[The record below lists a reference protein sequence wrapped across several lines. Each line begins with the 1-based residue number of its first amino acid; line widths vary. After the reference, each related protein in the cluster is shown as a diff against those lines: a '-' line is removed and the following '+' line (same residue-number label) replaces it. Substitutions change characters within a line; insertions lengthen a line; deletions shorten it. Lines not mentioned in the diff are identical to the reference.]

1 MEMRRHLSYFVA
13 FIAVT
18 ASAATFKIERM
29 PNPPGVDP
37 QIGGVAALPDGKI
50 AAVFHRGELM
60 IFDPVQKNWSKFA
73 EGLQEPL
80 GIVAESASAF
90 VVMQRAELTRIKD
103 IDGDGKADDYE
114 TVFDGFGMTGN
125 YHEFAFGPA
134 KGPDG
139 NYYIALNLG
148 SNGAGVRKE
157 IRGEWSELGDLSFEQ
172 MIHDGD
178 WGKRSARAGRMYSRV
193 PYRGWIMKVSPDG
206 KSVEPYASGFRSPEG
221 IGFDAQGNLLVTDNE
236 GDWRG
241 TSPLHVVK
249 RGGFH
254 GHPASLVW
262 QEGWNK
268 GDPRKLP
275 VAELDAL
282 RVKEAGRFPQGDLAN
297 SPTQPVIFPASWG
310 PYAGQV
316 VFGEMNQNRMVRYL
330 PDDVRGFR
338 QAALIPIFDG
348 TDLGNGNHRLAFDR
362 EGGLWV
368 GKTHLSWAGAEGL
381 VKIVP
386 KDIGSAF
393 IVTGVHLEKA
403 GNRQSL
409 RISFSQAVASGLE
422 GIAANRFN
430 YLYREEYGSPKIDE
444 AVVALDSAVLD
455 QAKREIRIGL
465 DAKQGAV
472 HRIDLGSLR
481 SAAGA
486 SLEGQVIYYQATMLP

>member
-1 MEMRRHLSYFVA
+1 
-13 FIAVT
+13 
-18 ASAATFKIERM
+18 
-29 PNPPGVDP
+29 
-37 QIGGVAALPDGKI
+37 
-50 AAVFHRGELM
+50 
-60 IFDPVQKNWSKFA
+60 
-73 EGLQEPL
+73 
-80 GIVAESASAF
+80 
-90 VVMQRAELTRIKD
+90 
-103 IDGDGKADDYE
+103 
-114 TVFDGFGMTGN
+114 
-125 YHEFAFGPA
+125 
-134 KGPDG
+134 
-139 NYYIALNLG
+139 
-148 SNGAGVRKE
+148 
-157 IRGEWSELGDLSFEQ
+157 
-172 MIHDGD
+172 
-178 WGKRSARAGRMYSRV
+178 
-193 PYRGWIMKVSPDG
+193 
-206 KSVEPYASGFRSPEG
+206 VEPYACGFRSPEG

-254 GHPASLVW
+254 GHPASLIW

-297 SPTQPVIFPASWG
+297 SPTQPVVFPASWG

-338 QAALIPIFDG
+338 QTALIPMFDG
-348 TDLGNGNHRLAFDR
+348 TDLGNGNHRLAFGPD
-362 EGGLWV
+362 GALWV

-403 GNRQSL
+403 GKRQSL
-409 RISFSQAVASGLE
+409 RIRFSQPVASGLE

-444 AVVALDSAVLD
+444 AVVALDSPVLD
-455 QAKREIRIGL
+455 EANREIRIGL
-465 DAKQGAV
+465 DAKQGAI
-472 HRIDLGSLR
+472 HRIDLGTVK
-481 SAAGA
+481 SAAGET
-486 SLEGQVIYYQATMLP
+486 LEGSVIYYQATMLP

>member
-1 MEMRRHLSYFVA
+1 MIRHLSYYAALLGSV
-13 FIAVT
+13 
-18 ASAATFKIERM
+18 SAASFQIERM

-37 QIGGVAALPDGKI
+37 QIGGVAALPDGRI

-60 IFDPVQKNWSKFA
+60 IFDPAQKSWKKFA

-80 GIVAESASAF
+80 GIVAESPSSF

-103 IDGDGKADDYE
+103 SDGDGRADDYE
-114 TVFDGFGMTGN
+114 TIWDDFGMTGN

-139 NYYIALNLG
+139 NYYIALNLA

-157 IRGEWSELGDLSFEQ
+157 IRGEWSQLGELNFEQ
-172 MIHDGD
+172 MIHDSK
-178 WGKRSARAGRMYSRV
+178 WGERSAKAGRMYSRV

-206 KSVEPYASGFRSPEG
+206 NSAEPYACGFRSPEG

-241 TSPLHVVK
+241 TSPLHIVK
-249 RGGFH
+249 KGGFY

-262 QEGWNK
+262 REGWNQ
-268 GDPRKLP
+268 GDPRKRP
-275 VAELDAL
+275 VPELDAL

-338 QAALIPIFDG
+338 QAALIPMFDD
-348 TDLGNGNHRLAFDR
+348 TDLGNGNHRLAFGPD
-362 EGGLWV
+362 GGLWI

-386 KDIGSAF
+386 RDVESAF
-393 IVTGVHLEKA
+393 IVTAVHLEKA
-403 GNRQSL
+403 GKRQSL
-409 RISFSQAVASGLE
+409 RISFSQPVGSGLE

-444 AVVALDSAVLD
+444 AVVPLDSPVLD
-455 QAKREIRIGL
+455 ETKREVRIGL

-472 HRIDLGSLR
+472 HRIDLGTLK
-481 SAAGA
+481 SAGGKG
-486 SLEGQVIYYQATMLP
+486 LEGKVIYYQATMLP